1 MPRTLVI
8 CGCCSFDLQ
17 ELQRFPRLHAQ
28 LVEVVSELLRERLGP
43 TTDYTQSL
51 IDIQTAY
58 INTNHPAFI
67 QGSAAA
73 AQAMSTPAPKQ
84 ALPRVSPL

>member
-1 MPRTLVI
+1 M
-8 CGCCSFDLQ
+8 
-17 ELQRFPRLHAQ
+17 
-28 LVEVVSELLRERLGP
+28 SELLRERLGP

-73 AQAMSTPAPKQ
+73 AHSMTSPPKP
-84 ALPRVSPL
+84 LPRVSLFTTIDTTHR